1 MSEREVRI
9 LEREVAFQG
18 YFRVDRYRLRH
29 TLHAGGLGAELQ
41 REVFERGHIA
51 AVLPVDPLLE
61 RVVLIE
67 QFRPGAWA
75 AGWEPWLLECVAG
88 VLEDGETGA
97 ELAHREAHE
106 EAGLRIHQL
115 EPIARFLSS
124 PGASSERCRR
134 PARPARG
141 GRGHPRAFDAGGR
154 GAGAARRGSHR
165 QRQDHHRAAM
175 AGAALRGVAG
185 TLVVKFAAAY
195 GHAGRCCAHTSM
207 DRLRVSPHGRGA
219 ARPCR

>member
-88 VLEDGETGA
+88 VLEDGETGT

-124 PGASSERCRR
+124 PGASSETVELFC
-134 PARPARG
+134 
-141 GRGHPRAFDAGGR
+141 GRVDASDAGGLHGLPEEGEDIR
-154 GAGAARRGSHR
+154 VHSMPVAEALALLDEGRIVNAKTIIALQWLARHYE
-165 QRQDHHRAAM
+165 
-175 AGAALRGVAG
+175 ALR
-185 TLVVKFAAAY
+185 
-195 GHAGRCCAHTSM
+195 
-207 DRLRVSPHGRGA
+207 
-219 ARPCR
+219 ARWS